1 MVNLTKGTSWVPS
14 EFDHKE
20 RVTTTRLFL
29 IIAAVVVALAVVVVF
44 VIAPTMSAELAPGL
58 GLKPAAIIAFVIT
71 VVTIVIMSIAAGD
84 GLIGEIQFTLP
95 AFFVFFLVVWI
106 LIAWVF

>member
-1 MVNLTKGTSWVPS
+1 MPS
-14 EFDHKE
+14 EHDLKE
-20 RVTTTRLFL
+20 RQTTTRLFL
-29 IIAAVVVALAVVVVF
+29 IIASVIVALAVVVVF
-44 VIAPTMSAELAPGL
+44 VIAPAMSAELSPGL

-71 VVTIVIMSIAAGD
+71 LITIVIMSVAAGD

-95 AFFVFFLVVWI
+95 AFFVFFLTVWI